1 MKEAKDSSPVDH
13 TSILLFRKSI
23 HTTPWWVSHLQ
34 AIGKR
39 FLPMHIHS
47 LASFLP
53 SQVDP
58 TRAHILWEL
67 NMQAW

>member
-23 HTTPWWVSHLQ
+23 HTTRRVSHLQ

-67 NMQAW
+67 NMQAQ